1 MTNILTLE
9 MDEASQAWFEGLRQ
23 AHYPAHLNQ
32 IGAHLTLFH
41 TLPDTAEV
49 WQALRVAAEA
59 RAPFTM
65 QVTGLRLLGRGVAL
79 QVGSRALLNLHAELV
94 EAFRQDLSAQDKQ
107 RFVPHVVVQNK
118 ATPERAKALLA
129 ELQAGFQTRQ
139 VQATGLQLWN
149 YLGGPWK
156 LAERFGFMAG
166 SSAV

>member
-23 AHYPAHLNQ
+23 AHYPGHLNQ
-32 IGAHLTLFH
+32 IAAHLTLFH

-49 WQALRVAAEA
+49 YEVLRVAAEGQA
-59 RAPFTM
+59 RFPM
-65 QVTGLRLLGRGVAL
+65 QVTGLRALGRGVAY
-79 QVGSRALLNLHAELV
+79 QVGSRALLDLHADLV
-94 EAFRQDLSAQDKQ
+94 EAFREHLSAQDKQ

-129 ELQAGFQTRQ
+129 ELQAGFQARR
-139 VQATGLQLWN
+139 VEAVGLQLWH

-156 LAERFGFMAG
+156 LAESFSFSG
-166 SSAV
+166 

>member
-1 MTNILTLE
+1 MTNVLTLE

-23 AHYPAHLNQ
+23 AHYPGHLNQ
-32 IGAHLTLFH
+32 IAAHLTLFH

-49 WQALRVAAEA
+49 DEALRATAEA
-59 RAPFTM
+59 QAPFAM

-79 QVGSRALLNLHAELV
+79 QVGSRALLDLHAELA
-94 EAFRQDLSAQDKQ
+94 EAFRGDLSAQDKQ

-129 ELQAGFQTRQ
+129 ELQAGFKVRQ
-139 VQATGLQLWN
+139 VEAVGLQLWN

-156 LAERFGFMAG
+156 LAPRLEFTARWG
-166 SSAV
+166 